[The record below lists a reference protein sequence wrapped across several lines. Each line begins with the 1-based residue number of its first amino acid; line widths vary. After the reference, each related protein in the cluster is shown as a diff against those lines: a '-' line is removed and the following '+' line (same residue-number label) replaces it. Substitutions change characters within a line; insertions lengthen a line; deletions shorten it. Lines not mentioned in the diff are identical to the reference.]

1 LFIDSNRKVF
11 VCPENEHPAT
21 LKTLEWMANYG
32 FETKL
37 GLLNTTGFCE
47 EDSILDLLNEDVACV
62 VLSKVNGE
70 TGYVSDIRRIG
81 DRCNQLG
88 IHLFIDATQTVGK
101 FEMDDV
107 VKYASGFCF
116 SSSKIGAGTGA
127 GFLILL
133 DNFPLQTLMAGG
145 GHQANRRSGT
155 LNLSSMLCTVTALNE
170 LQNIAP
176 PALPEINAFIQD
188 TFATSLELKIIRP
201 LSSNPWIHL
210 VVLPYDEAD
219 LHSNIPWLAISSGTA
234 CSSSTIDIP
243 RSYKTINSLYG
254 YIYRISL

>member
-1 LFIDSNRKVF
+1 
-11 VCPENEHPAT
+11 
-21 LKTLEWMANYG
+21 
-32 FETKL
+32 
-37 GLLNTTGFCE
+37 
-47 EDSILDLLNEDVACV
+47 
-62 VLSKVNGE
+62 
-70 TGYVSDIRRIG
+70 
-81 DRCNQLG
+81 
-88 IHLFIDATQTVGK
+88 
-101 FEMDDV
+101 
-107 VKYASGFCF
+107 
-116 SSSKIGAGTGA
+116 
-127 GFLILL
+127 
-133 DNFPLQTLMAGG
+133 
-145 GHQANRRSGT
+145 
-155 LNLSSMLCTVTALNE
+155 MLCTVTALNE